1 MSKLKVS
8 VALDRDVVQVLDEYA
23 SVLGASRSR
32 ILNDMI
38 SEAIPSLKVIIDSIK
53 ALKAKPELALTDSF
67 SQDTAKAINMILQR
81 IE

>member
-8 VALDRDVVQVLDEYA
+8 VALDRDVVDVLDEYA

-32 ILNDMI
+32 ILNDMV

-53 ALKAKPELALTDSF
+53 ALKANPELAMTDSF